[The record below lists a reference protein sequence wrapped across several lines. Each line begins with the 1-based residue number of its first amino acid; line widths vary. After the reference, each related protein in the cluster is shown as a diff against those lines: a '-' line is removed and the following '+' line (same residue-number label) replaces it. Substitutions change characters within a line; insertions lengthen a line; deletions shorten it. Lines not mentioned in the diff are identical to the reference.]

1 MQDTKQPISSSGEI
15 ERSFIPCP
23 ESEAYIKQL
32 EEKISILESRLHEE
46 RNFKSFHDGFVSGY
60 MQCSAD
66 EESGDWTESSEQLH
80 QYADLYAHTYMN
92 SFGELKSK
100 HNDNGGI

>member
-1 MQDTKQPISSSGEI
+1 MQGTKNPIKASGEI
-15 ERSFIPCP
+15 HMEFTPCP
-23 ESEAYIKQL
+23 QSDAYIRQL

-60 MQCSAD
+60 IQCGAD
-66 EESGDWTESSEQLH
+66 EESGDWTQNSEQLH

-92 SFGELKSK
+92 PFNDLKTSRES
-100 HNDNGGI
+100 NGGI